1 MGRFVAEGRMKAVLV
16 TAALASNAA
25 PTQAEIAAGT
35 ELVGDDNSE
44 AMVEIIGFQVQNN
57 TIATPSY
64 ASLTVGNVAGQQTVP
79 DSAMEWYKDDTD
91 ETIYSAVAAGTT
103 GWIILMHD
111 GIGAG
116 EESEVWPV
124 SVSTRPRLPQQNA
137 AHRFRANY
145 ATGAPI
151 YGTQAA

>member
-16 TAALASNAA
+16 TSAPATLSA

-35 ELVGDDNSE
+35 DLVGSDQAE
-44 AMVEIIGFQVQNN
+44 ALVEIVGFQVQNN

-91 ETIYSAVAAGTT
+91 STIYSAVAEGTT

-116 EESEVWPV
+116 EECEVWPV

-145 ATGAPI
+145 ATGAPV
-151 YGTQAA
+151 YGTQVA